1 MSVNKEFEYFFEFI
15 HKKSVEENQN
25 FKKHKNTCESDFAG
39 AFFVAE
45 MVGFE
50 PTPRLPGLPH
60 FECGPLNL
68 LGTSPS
74 LHGFGTLLK
83 GA

>member
-1 MSVNKEFEYFFEFI
+1 MYTQKMKRGEITDKVIKI
-15 HKKSVEENQN
+15 VQKTQ
-25 FKKHKNTCESDFAG
+25 KHLRERLRRCFD
-39 AFFVAE
+39 VAE